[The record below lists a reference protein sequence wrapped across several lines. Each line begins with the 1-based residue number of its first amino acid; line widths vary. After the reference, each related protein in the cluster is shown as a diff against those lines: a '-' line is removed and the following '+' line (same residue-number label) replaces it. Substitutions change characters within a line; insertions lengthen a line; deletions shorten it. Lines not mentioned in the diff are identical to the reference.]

1 MFVCAKCFPFDDH
14 NAPPFELIYQ
24 FCDSVKEWVAQD
36 DENIAVIHCK
46 AGKGRTGVMICNWLM
61 YSGEWNSPEDSMAYY
76 AAMRTYNMK
85 GVTIPSQIRYIHY
98 FAKSLVRNEL
108 PVKQYRRARLKR
120 IVLHTVPQL
129 DGNPLYFEVFERDP
143 TCLEQPIDRRMIYRY
158 VGDEASAAEVRA
170 RQKAQKQRLK
180 DEPAAY
186 GAADAHLREGAVERL
201 QFTLDAGGIVDWSTG
216 AAAAPAAVASSGTN
230 GMKQKPA
237 VDEADIS
244 EGDISNPGLCY
255 TAVPHAPATA
265 DAEGLQFGGD
275 VVIQFYEGKPGKSE
289 KIFFFWINSHHVEE
303 KTFLEK
309 KLVDKAHKDKK
320 HQVYCE
326 NFHVELQ
333 FSSLDRLES
342 DGDTGVVRSSSVGN
356 GRKSAAADMLASR
369 RGYECDSRPG
379 TLETEEIVL
388 NGGEKAPTLD
398 AFFQLNREGLVDN
411 SACALAAFLCERATE
426 ALEKHAETDIVGGAA
441 LAAAATSSLPSVSLA
456 QSLSEGVTSPGK
468 ELASSSASAVSSKL
482 RMVGMSGLKKLA
494 ESREFT
500 KLVETARVLQHI
512 KTVPAMRHAERV
524 SFWLNV
530 YNALS
535 VHANAVYLP
544 TTLRERLHTQLYFK
558 YQVGTDKYSLA
569 EIQIFMLRN
578 TLPQSQQLERLLR
591 ERLEWRSKKAVL
603 PGALLTSEPMVTFCV
618 NNGVPSA
625 GEIVPYWPDNIDE
638 QLKRAARR
646 YFARLFRVDRRE
658 KRAMLPRLLSW
669 VRDDFGRDRAERL
682 AMLGDLMESDQRR
695 ALFECGKRANGIL
708 YVYNDQTLGFAC
720 PPLKGASLES
730 AGRRASAA
738 DVGRRTQEPRARHV
752 SQSMSGRTRKGV
764 AGTRGNGKNKSQDGR
779 LAMSH
784 TDDYAAMSNSQHKKL
799 SIAHANNSENDDSDD
814 DERSESDDGAG
825 RAASDS
831 TGGGNDNNN
840 DDDDEQES
848 PPGDKQPKK
857 SSTKVRK

>member
-1 MFVCAKCFPFDDH
+1 M
-14 NAPPFELIYQ
+14 
-24 FCDSVKEWVAQD
+24 KEWVAQD

-120 IVLHTVPQL
+120 IVLHTVPLL

-158 VGDEASAAEVRA
+158 VGDEASAVEVRA
-170 RQKAQKQRLK
+170 RLKAQKQRLK

-186 GAADAHLREGAVERL
+186 GAADAHLRDGAVERL
-201 QFTLDAGGIVDWSTG
+201 QFTLDAGGLVDWSTG
-216 AAAAPAAVASSGTN
+216 NAAAPAAVASSGTN
-230 GMKQKPA
+230 GMKQKPT
-237 VDEADIS
+237 VDEADMS
-244 EGDISNPGLCY
+244 EGGNVQSPGLCY

-265 DAEGLQFGGD
+265 DADGLQFGGD

-289 KIFFFWINSHHVEE
+289 KLFFFWINSHHVEE
-303 KTFLEK
+303 QTFLEK

-320 HQVYCE
+320 HQLYCE

-333 FSSLDRLES
+333 FSSLDRLDVS
-342 DGDTGVVRSSSVGN
+342 GDGDTGIVRSASVG

-369 RGYECDSRPG
+369 RGYERDSRPG
-379 TLETEEIVL
+379 TLETEEHVL
-388 NGGEKAPTLD
+388 NGGEQAPTLD
-398 AFFQLNREGLVDN
+398 AFFQLNREGLVDS

-441 LAAAATSSLPSVSLA
+441 LAAAATSSLPSGSLA
-456 QSLSEGVTSPGK
+456 QSLSEGVSAPGSK
-468 ELASSSASAVSSKL
+468 ELGVSTASAPASSSSSAPASSASASRL

-494 ESREFT
+494 GSPEFA

-544 TTLRERLHTQLYFK
+544 TTLRERLHTQLYYK
-558 YQVGTDKYSLA
+558 YQVGADKYSLA

-578 TLPQSQQLERLLR
+578 TLPQSIQLERLLR

-625 GEIVPYWPDNIDE
+625 GEIVPYWPDNIEE

-658 KRAMLPRLLSW
+658 KRAMLPRQLSW

-708 YVYNDQTLGFAC
+708 YVYNDQSLGFAC
-720 PPLKGASLES
+720 PPLKGASLQAS
-730 AGRRASAA
+730 GRRSSAV
-738 DVGRRTQEPRARHV
+738 DVVRRSSDPRARHV
-752 SQSMSGRTRKGV
+752 SQSMSGRTRKG
-764 AGTRGNGKNKSQDGR
+764 AGGARGSVKGR
-779 LAMSH
+779 ATDAEHAAAGAKLAMAH
-784 TDDYAAMSNSQHKKL
+784 TDDYAGMSGNAHKKNPNHH
-799 SIAHANNSENDDSDD
+799 SDSDGAEHDQASDATSESEASDGAAANDDN
-814 DERSESDDGAG
+814 G
-825 RAASDS
+825 
-831 TGGGNDNNN
+831 
-840 DDDDEQES
+840 DDEQES
-848 PPGDKQPKK
+848 PPGDKQPKRNSDK
-857 SSTKVRK
+857 VGASTKLRK